1 MTRITT
7 KPWLYGLFAVAV
19 LGTQTVNAITVTTVG
34 SFNDPTA
41 TSAYFY
47 NRTYNQDDVTNPAQS
62 LPSNLQSTTNS
73 VAYFGWGIDV
83 KQSFATG
90 QIIQSH
96 FWFNGAGSVDGGS
109 AATPALGS
117 AFSLGTFTYTNQRTI
132 LSGGI
137 VDIDFQMNIDVGGM
151 ALIPV
156 EYRLQINNT
165 TNNSRFNSNDT
176 AQITASPSDVLF
188 FMGGTQY
195 LLAFNGFSR
204 DGGLTFETMATL
216 AEGYQTS
223 AQIYGTLTAIPVP
236 AALWLLSTGLLALFG
251 FARTKK

>member
-1 MTRITT
+1 
-7 KPWLYGLFAVAV
+7 
-19 LGTQTVNAITVTTVG
+19 
-34 SFNDPTA
+34 
-41 TSAYFY
+41 
-47 NRTYNQDDVTNPAQS
+47 
-62 LPSNLQSTTNS
+62 
-73 VAYFGWGIDV
+73 
-83 KQSFATG
+83 
-90 QIIQSH
+90 
-96 FWFNGAGSVDGGS
+96 
-109 AATPALGS
+109 
-117 AFSLGTFTYTNQRTI
+117 
-132 LSGGI
+132 
-137 VDIDFQMNIDVGGM
+137 MNIDVGGM